1 MVILYIEK
9 ITKDDLDVEC
19 FATMPPPRRPSLG
32 YEVIVPIP
40 EAEPPKTS
48 SRKGKWKGLNWL
60 HNATTRASIEEEDET
75 AAVPRRKSIAKSA
88 QTSPTS
94 NKKPSSRRN
103 SADVQT
109 KHKNNEDYVTS
120 SVPPFGSDSPK
131 RRALVLVNSSSP
143 NRMSA
148 GARLCKV
155 FEEDSFSLESGDFD
169 EKNLQRLYV
178 SGRPSSLNLTAM
190 KQV

>member
-19 FATMPPPRRPSLG
+19 FATGPPPRRPSLG
-32 YEVIVPIP
+32 NDVVPTP
-40 EAEPPKTS
+40 EAEPQKT

-60 HNATTRASIEEEDET
+60 HNATNRASIEEEEEPPS
-75 AAVPRRKSIAKSA
+75 VPRRKSIAKSA
-88 QTSPTS
+88 QTSPVS

-103 SADVQT
+103 SADVQM
-109 KHKNNEDYVTS
+109 KHRNDDFVAS

-155 FEEDSFSLESGDFD
+155 FEEDTFSFDSGDFD
-169 EKNLQRLYV
+169 EKSLQKLYV

>member
-9 ITKDDLDVEC
+9 ITKDDFDVEC
-19 FATMPPPRRPSLG
+19 FATVPPPRRPSLG
-32 YEVIVPIP
+32 NEAIVPNP
-40 EAEPPKTS
+40 EAEPPKIT

-60 HNATTRASIEEEDET
+60 HNATNRASIEEEDES

-88 QTSPTS
+88 QTSPVS

-109 KHKNNEDYVTS
+109 KHKNNEDYV
-120 SVPPFGSDSPK
+120 VPPFGSDSPK

-155 FEEDSFSLESGDFD
+155 FEEDSFSLDSGDFD
-169 EKNLQRLYV
+169 EKSLQRLYV